1 MGGDGNKPSE
11 IVGIVGDVRHEDL
24 ESKVPVVVYETESQS
39 TFDSM
44 YFGVRTTGNPE
55 SLISGVRSVIRNLD
69 SELPLDAVG
78 TVDTLVETSLS
89 QRRFAMLLMAIFA
102 GLAMALAM
110 VGIYGVLSYS
120 VTQATQ
126 EIGIRLALG
135 AQRGD
140 VMRLVLR
147 YGGLLIGVGVVVGIG
162 AAMLAGRLLATQLF
176 EVRPTDPVTYAVVA
190 GALALT
196 GFVACLVPAWRAMRV
211 DPIIALRNE

>member
-1 MGGDGNKPSE
+1 LGSASLWEAGNKPSE

-24 ESKVPVVVYETESQS
+24 ESKVPVAVYETESQS

-44 YFGVRTTGNPE
+44 YFGVRTTGSPE

-147 YGGLLIGVGVVVGIG
+147 YGGLLIGVGVVVGMG

-176 EVRPTDPVTYAVVA
+176 EVRP
-190 GALALT
+190 
-196 GFVACLVPAWRAMRV
+196 RIR
-211 DPIIALRNE
+211 

>member
-1 MGGDGNKPSE
+1 MA
-11 IVGIVGDVRHEDL
+11 
-24 ESKVPVVVYETESQS
+24 VYETESQS
-39 TFDSM
+39 TDESM
-44 YFGVRTTGNPE
+44 YFGVRVSGNPE
-55 SLISGVRSVIRNLD
+55 ALISGVRSVIRNLD
-69 SELPLDAVG
+69 PELPIDSIG
-78 TVDTLVETSLS
+78 TVDMLVETSLA

-135 AQRGD
+135 ARPGD

-147 YGGLLIGVGVVVGIG
+147 YGGLLIGVGVLVGAG
-162 AAMLAGRLLATQLF
+162 VAMLAGRLLATQLF

-211 DPIIALRNE
+211 DPIIALRHE

>member
-1 MGGDGNKPSE
+1 
-11 IVGIVGDVRHEDL
+11 
-24 ESKVPVVVYETESQS
+24 
-39 TFDSM
+39 M

-55 SLISGVRSVIRNLD
+55 SLISGVRAVIRNLD
-69 SELPLDAVG
+69 SELPLDAIG

-89 QRRFAMLLMAIFA
+89 QRRFAMLLMVIFA

-147 YGGLLIGVGVVVGIG
+147 YGGLLIGVGVVVGVG

-176 EVRPTDPVTYAVVA
+176 EVRPTDPVTYATVA

-196 GFVACLVPAWRAMRV
+196 GFAACLVPAWRAKRV
-211 DPIIALRNE
+211 DPIVALRNE